1 MGGQGQAQQVRAQHL
16 ALEPPFES
24 PVKARHDDD
33 DLEKQ
38 LERGRM
44 RRVEDEERARVA
56 AAAKAKAAEQE
67 EEAEEE
73 EAGGEMRLKHF
84 MQMEHEDLARFTYL
98 MYKAMVVG
106 FGDGE
111 RALLQERMQRVQER
125 LRAGERAGGIFDEV
139 IAKGVEEEEV
149 VTEKKGYED
158 EGYEDDEYEDGEVG
172 EEEEEEDDGYE
183 EYDEEEE
190 IDARWTNKK
199 IEDWVSGSSSV
210 FLFRK

>member
-1 MGGQGQAQQVRAQHL
+1 M
-16 ALEPPFES
+16 
-24 PVKARHDDD
+24 KARHDDD
-33 DLEKQ
+33 ELEKQ
-38 LERGRM
+38 LERGR

-56 AAAKAKAAEQE
+56 AAAAKAAEQE
-67 EEAEEE
+67 EEEED
-73 EAGGEMRLKHF
+73 AGGEMRLKHF

-158 EGYEDDEYEDGEVG
+158 EGFEDDEYEDGEVG

-190 IDARWTNKK
+190 MDARWTNKK
-199 IEDWVSGSSSV
+199 IENWVSGSSTI
-210 FLFRK
+210 FLSPK